1 MEKIGEVMGY
11 VYGFIVVVGGC
22 VFAEL
27 FSIVVSWLIC
37 DWLER
42 KEKKHHGN

>member
-1 MEKIGEVMGY
+1 MGY
-11 VYGFIVVVGGC
+11 VCGFLVVVGGF

-27 FSIVVSWLIC
+27 FSIVVSWLFC

-42 KEKKHHGN
+42 KEKKNHGNKG